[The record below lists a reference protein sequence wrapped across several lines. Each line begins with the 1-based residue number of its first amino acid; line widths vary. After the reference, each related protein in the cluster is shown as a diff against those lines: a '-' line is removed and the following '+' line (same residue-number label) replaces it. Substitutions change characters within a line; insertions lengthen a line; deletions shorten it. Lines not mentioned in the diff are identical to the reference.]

1 MFGASSK
8 QVDDVEVRTQ
18 VTHDLQLWHQS
29 LSLTPPGC
37 GWMVRKRKREGGR
50 ENKRTKH
57 TEIRTHC
64 ILAKLLIDQLA
75 ETRTRLATKLKLSRL
90 LLSLCSQ
97 EYGSGVTI
105 FDSYTQETHMALYC
119 VFTSYVLHFNIFT
132 ATFVLDWEW
141 VRPYA
146 VASTTLPKAPDPRV
160 RPETQ
165 RKAQ

>member
-1 MFGASSK
+1 MIFNSDIRAW
-8 QVDDVEVRTQ
+8 V
-18 VTHDLQLWHQS
+18 S
-29 LSLTPPGC
+29 LLLAVA
-37 GWMVRKRKREGGR
+37 GWRGRERQRDREREREGGR
-50 ENKRTKH
+50 YENRRTKH

-64 ILAKLLIDQLA
+64 VLAKLLSDLLA
-75 ETRTRLATKLKLSRL
+75 ETRTRLATELKPSRP

-105 FDSYTQETHMALYC
+105 FDSYAGGLDCGPHMAFYF
-119 VFTSYVLHFNIFT
+119 VFTLHVLHFSIFT